1 MSDEKIQEMGEKIQ
15 NQIAETISK
24 SLNMPVFS
32 ISQEAIQKVLDEV
45 KKLPNIE
52 DKYSPSE
59 LHEEVAGFLSQGI
72 VFRPKSEAEA
82 RERIEKFLLTLE
94 KEKTYEATI
103 VLPSIIGLPVGTKI
117 GNLEIVEPNIEDKHL
132 LEFLEFQK
140 EHNQVY
146 IDGRCQA
153 RVIFN
158 AYTSRKVADVL
169 YKLLELPFAIISLLL
184 DFDLNPRD
192 CAGSIKSSDIT
203 TAYFLEPQRKVFG
216 WSRYHSKYLDEHLE
230 RLSKIS
236 IAKNPSR
243 LQKKI
248 LQALQIYG
256 LSRFSQKTEI
266 RFIFL
271 ISALESLLLTENDKD
286 YLGKKISEKTAFL
299 LGNDYEKRL
308 QIYKQMK
315 SFYGKRSGLVHSGKT
330 EISDSEVRTLDDIF
344 RATSFKLLELSMS
357 YSKME
362 QRTRDNEQEGIEDFI
377 NKLKFS

>member
-1 MSDEKIQEMGEKIQ
+1 MSDEKLKQMGERIQ
-15 NQIAETISK
+15 NEIAETISA

-32 ISQEAIQKVLDEV
+32 ISQEAIQKLVDEV
-45 KKLPNIE
+45 KKLPKIE

-59 LHEEVAGFLSQGI
+59 LHEEVASFLSQGI
-72 VFRPKSEAEA
+72 VFRPKTESEA
-82 RERIEKFLLTLE
+82 RERIEKFLTTLK

-103 VLPSIIGLPVGTKI
+103 ILPSVIGLPIGTKI
-117 GNLEIVEPNIEDKHL
+117 GSLEIVEPNIDDKHL
-132 LEFLEFQK
+132 IEYLEFQK
-140 EHNQVY
+140 EHNQVFVE
-146 IDGRCQA
+146 GRSQA
-153 RVIFN
+153 KVVFK
-158 AYTSRKVADVL
+158 AYTSTKATNVL

-192 CAGSIKSSDIT
+192 CAGNLKSPDIT
-203 TAYFLEPQRKVFG
+203 TTYFLEPQRKIFG

-248 LQALQIYG
+248 LQALQVYG
-256 LSRFSQKTEI
+256 LSRFSQKGEI
-266 RFIFL
+266 RFLFL
-271 ISALESLLLTENDKD
+271 ISAFESLLLTENDKD

-299 LGNDYEKRL
+299 LENEYEKRL
-308 QIYKQMK
+308 QLYKQMK

-344 RATSFKLLELSMS
+344 RVTSFKLLELSMS

-362 QRTRDNEQEGIEDFI
+362 QRTKDNEPEGVEDLI